1 MTLKQFLEEYTRG
14 QEWAKTVLLVGSGS
28 AVYDL
33 AEAAYRAGFGEG
45 YNEGLVADEVHND
58 LIYKPWD

>member
-1 MTLKQFLEEYTRG
+1 MTFKQFLEEYEHRLTAR
-14 QEWAKTVLLVGSGS
+14 EREI
-28 AVYDL
+28 